1 MCPHDTQQMTDEM
14 TMWSLDSQQWAE
26 VRDEMIRMLDQAPA
40 CHRFI
45 WDLAPHYNITQLS
58 IHQHHGTSLLPSVHL
73 TYLEPNQSGG
83 KSVVD

>member
-1 MCPHDTQQMTDEM
+1 MCPHDSEQMTDEM

-45 WDLAPHYNITQLS
+45 WDLAPHHTQLS
-58 IHQHHGTSLLPSVHL
+58 SKQHHGTSLLPSVHL
-73 TYLEPNQSGG
+73 TYLEPNQSEAEGR
-83 KSVVD
+83 SVVD